1 MLRNIVTSNQM
12 GGGNYFDFWQGDYAK
27 VTGTVPSLDRREKI
41 SGLGVLR
48 SISPVTYALIDP
60 ARVY

>member
-1 MLRNIVTSNQM
+1 M